1 LTDDALNEDER
12 RCLAALAA
20 TPYPAR
26 GDCPEDVLE
35 RLIARRL
42 VAAVTL
48 VPLPLPTVRTGY
60 RITVAGEAALRGG

>member
-1 LTDDALNEDER
+1 LTDDALDEDER

-26 GDCPEDVLE
+26 GDCPEDVLQ
-35 RLIARRL
+35 RLLARRL
-42 VAAVTL
+42 VEVVL
-48 VPLPLPTVRTGY
+48 QVPLPLPTIRTGY